1 MAKTTKRI
9 TFSRTVTFTYTAD
22 MPGYSAETDANALA
36 AANGPNG
43 VNSIGELLAGSTAS
57 LGAILRAAWAVPTA
71 TVTGSISGTTLTVT
85 AVSSGT
91 LTIGQTLS
99 GTNVANGTIITGY
112 TTGTGGTGTYTVSI
126 SQTTASTTITAT
138 GAGIAIE
145 PYNIFVPSYAYALS
159 DRVVPATNPGNRL
172 FIVRTAGTSAASEP
186 TWNNTIGVS
195 TTSGGVT
202 FCAVDKFYT
211 PLTFA
216 TSTAYTVG
224 QVVKPTAVS
233 TSEFLCITAG
243 NSGTGAPTWPTT
255 MGTTVVSGAATFQTI
270 SVG

>member
-1 MAKTTKRI
+1 MAKTTKRV

-22 MPGYSAETDANALA
+22 MPGYASESDANALA

-43 VNSIGELLAGSTAS
+43 VNSIGELLAGSTAA
-57 LGAILRAAWAVPTA
+57 LGAILRGSWAVPTA

-85 AVSSGT
+85 AVTSGT
-91 LTIGQTLS
+91 LVPGQTIT
-99 GTNVANGTIITGY
+99 GTNVVSSTIITGY
-112 TTGTGGTGTYTVSI
+112 GTGTGGTGTYTVNQ
-126 SQTTASTTITAT
+126 SQTVASTTITAT
-138 GAGIAIE
+138 GAGVSIE

-172 FIVRTAGTSAASEP
+172 FIVRTAGTSAATEP
-186 TWNNTIGVS
+186 TWNNTIGTS

-211 PLTFA
+211 ATTFA
-216 TSTAYTVG
+216 VSTAYTVG
-224 QVVKPTAVS
+224 QVVKPTAGS
-233 TSEFLCITAG
+233 ANEFLCITAG
-243 NSGTGAPTWPTT
+243 TSAGTAPTWPTT
-255 MGTTVVSGAATFQTI
+255 MGATVTSGTATFQNI